1 MLGFLVPLPGARGT
15 TCSFDFLHAL
25 IFGRHRSIHSG
36 HTLQTSQDHEHDDGQ
51 EGREDGAHQVVAAAV
66 LADVHQL
73 GDGPADHIHPRDGGR
88 EEETRGDGGGKSA
101 CCCGYNSGHFTLS
114 GEKRSTGS

>member
-1 MLGFLVPLPGARGT
+1 MAKKSGSATDNGQVASRLGLTPVGFLLLVSRG
-15 TCSFDFLHAL
+15 LVV
-25 IFGRHRSIHSG
+25 R

-51 EGREDGAHQVVAAAV
+51 QRGEDGAHQVVAAAV

-88 EEETRGDGGGKSA
+88 EEETCGD
-101 CCCGYNSGHFTLS
+101 
-114 GEKRSTGS
+114 